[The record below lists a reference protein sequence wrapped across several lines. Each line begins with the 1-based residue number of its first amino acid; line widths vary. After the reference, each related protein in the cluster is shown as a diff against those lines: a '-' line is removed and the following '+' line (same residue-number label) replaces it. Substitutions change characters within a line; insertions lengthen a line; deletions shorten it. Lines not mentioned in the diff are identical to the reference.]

1 MTEPIKA
8 VLMGAGGRGFFAF
21 GGYATKN
28 PEDLKFIAVAE
39 PDEYRRNRFGDA
51 HNISSE
57 NRFNTWEDLLKVPKL
72 ASVLFNATGDD
83 THYLSSMSAMDK
95 GYDLSLIH
103 I

>member
-21 GGYATKN
+21 GGFATKN

-39 PDEYRRNRFGDA
+39 PDEFRRNRFGDA

-57 NRFNTWEDLLKVPKL
+57 
-72 ASVLFNATGDD
+72 G
-83 THYLSSMSAMDK
+83 
-95 GYDLSLIH
+95 
-103 I
+103 